1 MCLHAHE
8 YGWLQA
14 EMDRSAFEMLIL
26 QDLISKLCWV
36 FFFPK
41 AVKTANL

>member
-1 MCLHAHE
+1 MHAHKC
-8 YGWLQA
+8 GLLQA
-14 EMDRSAFEMLIL
+14 EMDESSFEMLIL
-26 QDLISKLCWV
+26 QDLISKLCWL